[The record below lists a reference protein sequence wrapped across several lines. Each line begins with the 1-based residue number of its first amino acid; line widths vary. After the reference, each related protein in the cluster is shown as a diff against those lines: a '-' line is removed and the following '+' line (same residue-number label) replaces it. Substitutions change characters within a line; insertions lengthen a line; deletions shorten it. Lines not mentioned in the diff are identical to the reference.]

1 MKKKN
6 LEMRHNL
13 TGWGFVAPAVIL
25 LVVLSI
31 IPLVKAFLLSLQSGR
46 GSNLAWAGFSNYAR
60 MFQDPNFKQTII
72 TTLYYMVWT
81 VPIMIILGIILA
93 VLLNDHMLKL
103 KGIYRTCIF
112 LPAAVSLVASAVIFR
127 SLFATDGFVNIV
139 LVGIGILDTPYNFLG
154 HPTSARI
161 ILVIMRIWRWLGYQM
176 IFFLAGL
183 QNIDASMYEAAKID
197 GANKWQSFWRIT
209 LPMLKPMILFT
220 SVMAINSSLQVYDES
235 VNLTNGGPGFTTMSL
250 AHYVYNTSFVNV
262 PNFGYSCAM
271 GMLILVVAAVITF
284 VQMKV
289 GDKRE

>member
-1 MKKKN
+1 
-6 LEMRHNL
+6 MRQNM
-13 TGWGFVAPAVIL
+13 TGWVFVTPAVVL
-25 LVVLSI
+25 LIVLSI
-31 IPLVKAFLLSLQSGR
+31 IPLVKALLLSLQTGR
-46 GSNLAWAGFSNYAR
+46 GSNLTWAGLSNYVR
-60 MFQDPNFKQTII
+60 MLQDPTFKQTII
-72 TTLYYMVWT
+72 TTFEYMVFS

-93 VLLNDHMLKL
+93 VLLNDQMLKL

-127 SLFATDGFVNIV
+127 SLFAMDGFVNTV
-139 LVGIGILDTPYNFLG
+139 LVGMGILDTPYNFLG

-161 ILVIMRIWRWLGYQM
+161 IIIIMRIWRWLGYQM

-220 SVMAINSSLQVYDES
+220 TVMAINSALQVYDES
-235 VNLTNGGPGFTTMSL
+235 VNLTNGGPGFSSMSL

-271 GMLILVVAAVITF
+271 GMLILLMAAIITF

>member
-1 MKKKN
+1 
-6 LEMRHNL
+6 MRHNL
-13 TGWGFVAPAVIL
+13 TGWAFVTPAVVL

-31 IPLVKAFLLSLQSGR
+31 IPLVKAFFLSLQSGR
-46 GSNLAWAGFSNYAR
+46 GSNLSWAGFSNYAR
-60 MFQDPNFKQTII
+60 MLQDPNFKQTII
-72 TTLYYMVWT
+72 TTFYYMIWT
-81 VPIMIILGIILA
+81 VPIMIILGILLA
-93 VLLNDHMLKL
+93 VLLNDQMLKL

-161 ILVIMRIWRWLGYQM
+161 ILIIMRIWRWLGYQM

-220 SVMAINSSLQVYDES
+220 TVMAINSALQVYDES

-271 GMLILVVAAVITF
+271 GMLILVMAAVITF

>member
-1 MKKKN
+1 MKKRS

-13 TGWGFVAPAVIL
+13 TGWAFIAPAVIL

-31 IPLVKAFLLSLQSGR
+31 IPLIKAFLLSLQSGR
-46 GSNLAWAGFSNYAR
+46 GSSLSWAGFLNYAR
-60 MFQDPNFKQTII
+60 MLQDPNFKQTII
-72 TTLYYMVWT
+72 TTFYYMIWT
-81 VPIMIILGIILA
+81 VPVMIILGILLA
-93 VLLNDHMLKL
+93 VLLNDQMLKL

-139 LVGIGILDTPYNFLG
+139 LVGLGILDTPYNFLG

-161 ILVIMRIWRWLGYQM
+161 IIIIMRIWRWLGYQM

-220 SVMAINSSLQVYDES
+220 TVMAINSALQVYDES
-235 VNLTNGGPGFTTMSL
+235 VNLTNGGPGFSTMSL

-271 GMLILVVAAVITF
+271 GMLILVIAAVITF
-284 VQMKV
+284 VQMKA

>member
-1 MKKKN
+1 MKKRS

-13 TGWGFVAPAVIL
+13 TGWAFIAPAVIL
-25 LVVLSI
+25 LVVLSM
-31 IPLVKAFLLSLQSGR
+31 IPLIKAFLLSLQSGR
-46 GSNLAWAGFSNYAR
+46 GSNLSWAGFLNYAR
-60 MFQDPNFKQTII
+60 MLQDPNFKQTII
-72 TTLYYMVWT
+72 TTFYYMIWT
-81 VPIMIILGIILA
+81 VPIMIILGILLA
-93 VLLNDHMLKL
+93 VLLNDQMLKL

-139 LVGIGILDTPYNFLG
+139 LVGLGIFDTPYNFLG

-161 ILVIMRIWRWLGYQM
+161 IIIIMRIWRWLGYQM

-220 SVMAINSSLQVYDES
+220 TVMAINSALQVYDES
-235 VNLTNGGPGFTTMSL
+235 VNLTNGGPGFSTMSL

-271 GMLILVVAAVITF
+271 GMLILVMAAVITF

>member
-1 MKKKN
+1 
-6 LEMRHNL
+6 MRQNM
-13 TGWGFVAPAVIL
+13 TGWVFVTPAVVL
-25 LVVLSI
+25 LIVLSI
-31 IPLVKAFLLSLQSGR
+31 IPLVKAFLLSLQTGR
-46 GSNLAWAGFSNYAR
+46 GSNLTWAGLSNYVR
-60 MFQDPNFKQTII
+60 MLQDPTFKQTII
-72 TTLYYMVWT
+72 TTFEYMVFS

-93 VLLNDHMLKL
+93 VLLNDQMLKL

-127 SLFATDGFVNIV
+127 SLFAMDGFVNTV
-139 LVGIGILDTPYNFLG
+139 LVGMGILDTPYNFLG

-161 ILVIMRIWRWLGYQM
+161 IIIIMRIWRWLGYQM

-220 SVMAINSSLQVYDES
+220 TVMAINSALQVYDES
-235 VNLTNGGPGFTTMSL
+235 VNLTNGGPGFSSMSL

-271 GMLILVVAAVITF
+271 GMLILLMAAIITF

>member
-1 MKKKN
+1 M
-6 LEMRHNL
+6 
-13 TGWGFVAPAVIL
+13 TGWVFVTPAVVL
-25 LVVLSI
+25 LIVLSI
-31 IPLVKAFLLSLQSGR
+31 IPLVKAFLLSLQTGR
-46 GSNLAWAGFSNYAR
+46 GSNLTWAGLSNYVR
-60 MFQDPNFKQTII
+60 MLQDPTFKQTII
-72 TTLYYMVWT
+72 TTFEYMVFS

-93 VLLNDHMLKL
+93 VLLNDQMLKL

-127 SLFATDGFVNIV
+127 SLFAMDGFVNTV
-139 LVGIGILDTPYNFLG
+139 LVGMGILDTPYNFLG

-161 ILVIMRIWRWLGYQM
+161 IIIIMRIWRWLGYQM

-220 SVMAINSSLQVYDES
+220 TVMAINSALQVYDES
-235 VNLTNGGPGFTTMSL
+235 VNLTNGGPGFSSMSL

-271 GMLILVVAAVITF
+271 GMLILLMAAIMTF

>member
-1 MKKKN
+1 
-6 LEMRHNL
+6 MRQNM
-13 TGWGFVAPAVIL
+13 TGWVFVTPAVVL
-25 LVVLSI
+25 LIVLSI
-31 IPLVKAFLLSLQSGR
+31 IPLVKAFLLSLQTGR
-46 GSNLAWAGFSNYAR
+46 GSNLTWAGLSNYVR
-60 MFQDPNFKQTII
+60 MLQDPTFKQTII
-72 TTLYYMVWT
+72 TTFEYMVFS

-93 VLLNDHMLKL
+93 VLLNDQMLKL

-127 SLFATDGFVNIV
+127 SLFAMDGFVNTV
-139 LVGIGILDTPYNFLG
+139 LVGMGILDTPYNFLG

-161 ILVIMRIWRWLGYQM
+161 IIIMRIWRWLGYQM

-220 SVMAINSSLQVYDES
+220 TVMAINSALQVYDES
-235 VNLTNGGPGFTTMSL
+235 VNLTNGGPGFSSMSL

-271 GMLILVVAAVITF
+271 GMLILLMAAIITF

>member
-1 MKKKN
+1 MKKKS

-13 TGWGFVAPAVIL
+13 TGWAFVTPAVVL

-31 IPLVKAFLLSLQSGR
+31 IPLVKAFFLSLQSGR
-46 GSNLAWAGFSNYAR
+46 GSNLSWAGFSNYAR
-60 MFQDPNFKQTII
+60 MLQDPNFKQTIV
-72 TTLYYMVWT
+72 TTFYYMIWT
-81 VPIMIILGIILA
+81 VPIMIILGILLA
-93 VLLNDHMLKL
+93 VLLNDQMLKL

-139 LVGIGILDTPYNFLG
+139 LVGLGILDTPYNFLG

-161 ILVIMRIWRWLGYQM
+161 ILIIMRIWRWLGYQM

-220 SVMAINSSLQVYDES
+220 TVMAINSALQVYDES
-235 VNLTNGGPGFTTMSL
+235 VNLTNGGPGFSTMSL

-271 GMLILVVAAVITF
+271 GMLILVMAAVITF
-284 VQMKV
+284 VQMKA

>member
-1 MKKKN
+1 
-6 LEMRHNL
+6 MRHNL
-13 TGWGFVAPAVIL
+13 TGWAFVTPAVVL

-31 IPLVKAFLLSLQSGR
+31 IPLVKAFFLSLQSGR
-46 GSNLAWAGFSNYAR
+46 GSNLSWAGFSNYAR
-60 MFQDPNFKQTII
+60 MLQDPNFKQTII
-72 TTLYYMVWT
+72 TTFYYMIWT
-81 VPIMIILGIILA
+81 VPIMIILGILLA
-93 VLLNDHMLKL
+93 VLLNDQMLKL

-161 ILVIMRIWRWLGYQM
+161 ILIIMRIWRWLGYQM

-220 SVMAINSSLQVYDES
+220 TVMAINSALQVYDES

-271 GMLILVVAAVITF
+271 GMLILLMAAVITF